1 MRAILSFNRPRCAII
16 TCLNM
21 INTKF
26 RRAMIVQLNKI
37 WRVWACARVIAG
49 HSRPG
54 LHCSGVFDFDFVQL
68 SVIWF
73 NELKVGLSPS
83 KKKFYL
89 LQ

>member
-1 MRAILSFNRPRCAII
+1 MRAILSFNSPRCAVM
-16 TCLNM
+16 TRLNM

-26 RRAMIVQLNKI
+26 RRAMIAQLNKI
-37 WRVWACARVIAG
+37 WRVWACARVIAS

-54 LHCSGVFDFDFVQL
+54 LHCSGVFNFDFVQL

-73 NELKVGLSPS
+73 NELKVRRSPS
-83 KKKFYL
+83 KKNYL